1 MMTNFI
7 QRHIELVAW
16 ITGLLLLALADP
28 TQHHFTLCIWH
39 HLGFDFC
46 PGCGLGRSV
55 AYLFRLDLAAS
66 WQQHPLGIFAIIV
79 LFVRIKNLLTN
90 LFYERSHSHQ
100 HPQY

>member
-1 MMTNFI
+1 MISFLR
-7 QRHIELVAW
+7 RHFELATW
-16 ITGLLLLALADP
+16 TIGLLLLALADP

-55 AYLFRLDLAAS
+55 AYLFRLDLVAS

-79 LFVRIKNLLTN
+79 LFVRIKQLLIQ
-90 LFYERSHSHQ
+90 LKVES
-100 HPQY
+100 

>member
-1 MMTNFI
+1 MVGFL
-7 QRHIELVAW
+7 QRHSELVAW
-16 ITGLLLLALADP
+16 TTGLLLLALADP
-28 TQHHFTLCIWH
+28 TKHHFTLCIWH

-55 AYLFRLDLAAS
+55 AYLFRLDLVAS

-79 LFVRIKNLLTN
+79 LFVRIKQLLTS
-90 LFYERSHSHQ
+90 LFHERSHSHQ